1 MKFDTMAVQ
10 GGEFK
15 DDRIGNVVTPI
26 FQNSTFT
33 NPNYDPEAYTDPTTG
48 KPYLYSRWANP
59 TVVSLEEKYRMLEG
73 SDSALAFSSG
83 MGAISSTIIAMAER
97 GKKIAALRELYG
109 QTYSFLLKDLA
120 RSGFEVDF
128 FSLDTLNLR
137 DIDLS
142 RYSLLFLESIVNP
155 TLGVADLEKIGRDC
169 REAGIPLVVDAT
181 FATPFNQK
189 PFEFG
194 ASAVVHSATKYLG
207 GHSDI
212 ILGVGGYSKSL
223 FSRVSSVR
231 KSFGASADP
240 FQSYLALR
248 GIKTLGLRMK
258 RHNDSALRIARF
270 LSDHHKI
277 KNVYYPEI
285 TEKYSDIAKRVLK
298 GGGGM
303 VSFDLDGSAEDAR
316 RFLTKLKIVHPAASL
331 GGVESLATL
340 PLDTSHSSMSR
351 EERQAVGIA
360 DSMVRLSVG
369 IEDADDL
376 IEDIDQALRSL

>member
-1 MKFDTMAVQ
+1 MKFDTLAVQ

-15 DDRIGNVVTPI
+15 DERIGNVVTPI

-33 NPNYDPEAYTDPTTG
+33 NPNYDPDAYLDPTTG
-48 KPYLYSRWANP
+48 KPFLYSRWSNP
-59 TVVSLEEKYRMLEG
+59 TVASLEEKYRLLEG
-73 SDSALAFSSG
+73 SEKALAFSSG
-83 MGAISSTIIAMAER
+83 MGAISSTVIGLAQR

-120 RSGFEVDF
+120 RAGFTVDF
-128 FSLDTLNLR
+128 YSLDELNTQ
-137 DIDLS
+137 DINFDS
-142 RYSLLFLESIVNP
+142 YSLLFLESIVNP
-155 TLGVADLEKIGRDC
+155 TLGVADIEKIGKDC
-169 REAGIPLVVDAT
+169 MDAGISMIVDAT

-212 ILGVGGYSKSL
+212 ILGVGGFSKT
-223 FSRVSSVR
+223 VYPDVASVR
-231 KSFGASADP
+231 KSYGASADP

-248 GIKTLGLRMK
+248 GIKTLGLRMV
-258 RHNDSALRIARF
+258 RHNESAHRIAKF
-270 LSDHHKI
+270 LAEHPRVS
-277 KNVYYPEI
+277 NVYYPL
-285 TEKYSDIAKRVLK
+285 TSEKYSGIARRVLR

-303 VSFDLDGSAEDAR
+303 VSFDVKGNTADAR
-316 RFLTKLKIVHPAASL
+316 RFLTKLSIVHPAASL

-340 PLDTSHSSMSR
+340 PVDTSHSSMSR
-351 EERQAVGIA
+351 EERQTVGIN

-369 IEDADDL
+369 IEDVDDL
-376 IEDIDQALRSL
+376 IEDLDQALRAL